1 MLRKKMSIRLVLIV
15 AAALVALASVLQG
28 ALAASPVFD
37 GTVLSGY
44 KYTTTTGDQFSFV
57 SVAPLSKVAIDLPG
71 ESLIVENKS
80 CSAGKMFEACY
91 DGATFKGYNH
101 SLADRE
107 VYEFRIKINL
117 VAPEIKVTKSL
128 DKTELDVADS
138 AVVSVNITNI
148 GIAQGAVRFT
158 ETVPSQLRIIEL
170 PDQPCQLSASNTLT
184 MTANLKGGEIRR
196 CSYKVTALESGTYT
210 LASAAS
216 YDVIKRETATAT
228 ATVAVKPLPLSMV
241 ENISSSLLLGDSL
254 NMSFLLKTSTSL
266 ESFIFNVF
274 VPEGI
279 KVISVNKE
287 AGLENNEVGLEKQV
301 NGAKIVYGNRITAL
315 NGSVLIKI
323 ASQAERAGSVAVST
337 NASWIF
343 NGLKQG
349 MAKDILVNV
358 TLAQPYLRLAKYDSE
373 TGKLSMEVVN
383 PAHLTIYRVAVIPA
397 TASGKAAFSASEIGT
412 SSHASFSDTPT
423 QLPGFNSSQASYNGT
438 IVYHTSYGQEL
449 STKSSLAINSSHIY
463 NATQAAENDTTIAE
477 VGPDNAVNTTGRET
491 QKLEK
496 PPKTKLPATEIK
508 AAMVMVGVIILV
520 IGLFFVIRGR
530 GGSSREEANPD
541 DELRN

>member
-1 MLRKKMSIRLVLIV
+1 MLRKKRLVRLALIFAV
-15 AAALVALASVLQG
+15 ALVALASVLQG
-28 ALAASPVFD
+28 VLAAEPVFD

-44 KYTTTTGDQFSFV
+44 KYTTTMGDQFSLV

-80 CSAGKMFEACY
+80 CSTGKIFEACY

-101 SLADRE
+101 SLVDRE

-128 DKTELDVADS
+128 DKTQLDVGES
-138 AVVSVNITNI
+138 TIVHVNITNI
-148 GIAQGAVRFT
+148 GEAQGAVRFT

-196 CSYKVTALESGTYT
+196 CSYKITALDSGAYT

-216 YDVIKRETATAT
+216 YDLIKRETATAT
-228 ATVAVKPLPLSMV
+228 AIVAVNPLPLSV
-241 ENISSSLLLGDSL
+241 AENISNSSLLGDSL
-254 NMSFLLKTSTSL
+254 NMSFLLETSASL

-287 AGLENNEVGLEKQV
+287 AGLENNEVELEKQV
-301 NGAKIVYGNRITAL
+301 SGVRIVYGNKITEL

-323 ASQAERAGSVAVST
+323 ASQAEHAGTVAVSA
-337 NASWIF
+337 NASWVY
-343 NGLKQG
+343 NGLNQG
-349 MAKDILVNV
+349 MIKDIIVNV
-358 TLAQPYLRLAKYDSE
+358 TLAQPYLRLAKYDNE
-373 TGKLSMEVVN
+373 TEKLSMELVN
-383 PAHLTIYRVAVIPA
+383 PAHRAIYQVAVIPA
-397 TASGKAAFSASEIGT
+397 TASGNAVFSASEVEA
-412 SSHASFSDTPT
+412 SSHASFSDSPT
-423 QLPGFNSSQASYNGT
+423 QLQGLGSSQASYNGT

-449 STKSSLAINSSHIY
+449 SAKFGMVVNRSRIY
-463 NATQAAENDTTIAE
+463 TATPAAENNEAIAE
-477 VGPDNAVNTTGRET
+477 AGSDNSANATESESP
-491 QKLEK
+491 KLEK
-496 PPKTKLPATEIK
+496 PPKTKLPAAEIK
-508 AAMVMVGVIILV
+508 AALVMVGMIILL
-520 IGLFFVIRGR
+520 IGLFLLIRNR
-530 GGSSREEANPD
+530 GGSYSEEARSD